1 MISECLSNIND
12 ETDLHLFYNQ
22 DSPNKAPP
30 FLICR
35 DKLQKQNN
43 EVQDYILNKNNN
55 KISSLGTYK
64 KYNLNMCNDTL
75 NHKLYTENRNEKIS
89 TSYLNDNIN
98 NLNNNI
104 VNLDNTYKNLIIHDP
119 NELNKYKADYK
130 QYVSK
135 IDVESDLKQIN
146 HIQDKCYNDNYILN
160 RNEGEFKQHK
170 KIYNKE
176 EELMHYMKNKAQKS
190 NKLNKLRKR
199 NEKNTNCMTF
209 NKDSDSDSDNDND
222 NNMINDNIPLEYNY
236 EHISIL
242 QNEKV
247 NYIFNNQDYCRD
259 FECQKQF
266 NNMTR
271 RT

>member
-22 DSPNKAPP
+22 ESPNKAPP

-35 DKLQKQNN
+35 DKIQKQNK
-43 EVQDYILNKNNN
+43 EITDYIVNKNNN
-55 KISSLGTYK
+55 GYKISSLGTYK
-64 KYNLNMCNDTL
+64 KYNFNMCNDTL
-75 NHKLYTENRNEKIS
+75 NHKLYTENRNENIS
-89 TSYLNDNIN
+89 TTYLNNNTI
-98 NLNNNI
+98 NLNNNTI
-104 VNLDNTYKNLIIHDP
+104 KHNPDKLIDR
-119 NELNKYKADYK
+119 EAAYK

-146 HIQDKCYNDNYILN
+146 HIRDKCYNDNYILN

-176 EELMHYMKNKAQKS
+176 EELMHYMKNKAQYS
-190 NKLNKLRKR
+190 NKLNKLKKID
-199 NEKNTNCMTF
+199 EKNTQCMTF
-209 NKDSDSDSDNDND
+209 NNDNEY
-222 NNMINDNIPLEYNY
+222 NMINNNHDKVPLEYNY
-236 EHISIL
+236 DHISTL
-242 QNEKV
+242 QDQNVKC
-247 NYIFNNQDYCRD
+247 IFNNQDYCRD

>member
-75 NHKLYTENRNEKIS
+75 NHKLYTENRNENIS
-89 TSYLNDNIN
+89 TTYLNNNTI
-98 NLNNNI
+98 NLNNNTI
-104 VNLDNTYKNLIIHDP
+104 KHNPDKLIDR
-119 NELNKYKADYK
+119 EAAYK

-146 HIQDKCYNDNYILN
+146 HIRDKCYNDNYILN

-176 EELMHYMKNKAQKS
+176 EELMHYMKNKAQYS
-190 NKLNKLRKR
+190 NKLNKLKKID
-199 NEKNTNCMTF
+199 EKNTQCMTF
-209 NKDSDSDSDNDND
+209 NNDNEY
-222 NNMINDNIPLEYNY
+222 NMINNNHDKAPLEYNY
-236 EHISIL
+236 DHISTL
-242 QNEKV
+242 QDQNVKC
-247 NYIFNNQDYCRD
+247 IFNNQDYCRD

>member
-22 DSPNKAPP
+22 ESPNKAPP

-35 DKLQKQNN
+35 DKIQKQNK
-43 EVQDYILNKNNN
+43 EITDYIVNKNNN
-55 KISSLGTYK
+55 GYKISSLGTYK
-64 KYNLNMCNDTL
+64 KYNFNMCNDTL
-75 NHKLYTENRNEKIS
+75 NHKLYTENRNENIS
-89 TSYLNDNIN
+89 TTYLNNNAI
-98 NLNNNI
+98 NLNNNTI
-104 VNLDNTYKNLIIHDP
+104 KHNPDKLIDR
-119 NELNKYKADYK
+119 EAAYK

-146 HIQDKCYNDNYILN
+146 HIRDKCYNDNYILN

-176 EELMHYMKNKAQKS
+176 EELMHYMKNKAQYS
-190 NKLNKLRKR
+190 NKLNKLKKID
-199 NEKNTNCMTF
+199 EKNTQCMTF
-209 NKDSDSDSDNDND
+209 NNDNEY
-222 NNMINDNIPLEYNY
+222 NMINNNHDKVPLEYNY
-236 EHISIL
+236 DHISTL
-242 QNEKV
+242 QDQNVKC
-247 NYIFNNQDYCRD
+247 IFNNQDYCRD